1 MNWERVKNF
10 LIILFVGINIFLIT
24 FMLSSVK
31 KSSSVN
37 KSVVAD
43 TVSILNANDVSINEN
58 IIPSSISNPGTF
70 DVVAVNVDSS
80 YESPKTIGEHNAES
94 EVKKALKVLGIK
106 DYNITK
112 VDSFTYSIMQKT
124 DGYFIFDSGITAKA
138 SDNSISLSGVWY
150 KQQTKPKVEGYD
162 DGGIVYVTGVLID
175 FINNADR
182 NPQIHNSITGIEV
195 GYCVPQ
201 YDSGME
207 HKSMPAVP
215 CYSIITADGTSFLY
229 EAANGTYIKCK

>member
-1 MNWERVKNF
+1 MNWERVKSF
-10 LIILFVGINIFLIT
+10 LIVLFVGINIFLIS

-31 KSSSVN
+31 RSSSVN
-37 KSVVAD
+37 KTVVAD
-43 TVSILNANDVSINEN
+43 TVSILNANGVSVNEN

-70 DVVAVNVDSS
+70 DVVALNVDSS
-80 YESPKTIGEHNAES
+80 YDSPRTISENNAEA

-106 DYNITK
+106 DYKITK
-112 VDSFTYSIMQKT
+112 IDSFTYSVIQKT

-150 KQQTKPKVEGYD
+150 KQQTKPKAEGYD

-175 FINNADR
+175 FINNPDR
-182 NPQIHNSITGIEV
+182 NRDIHNTINSIEV

-207 HKSMPAVP
+207 HKSMTAVP
-215 CYSIITADGTSFLY
+215 CYSVTTADGTSFLY
-229 EAANGTYIKCK
+229 EAANGTYIKSK

>member
-10 LIILFVGINIFLIT
+10 LIILFIAINIFLVG
-24 FMLSSVK
+24 FMFNSVRT
-31 KSSSVN
+31 STSVN

-43 TVSILNANDVSINEN
+43 TVSILNANNIAINAD

-70 DVVAVNVDSS
+70 DVVAIDVDSS
-80 YESPKTIGEHNAES
+80 YESPKTLTAGNTES
-94 EVKKALKVLGIK
+94 EVKKALKVLGVK
-106 DYNITK
+106 DFEISKIDDTN
-112 VDSFTYSIMQKT
+112 YSVMQKT
-124 DGYFIFDSGITAKA
+124 DGYFIFDSGITAK
-138 SDNSISLSGVWY
+138 ISGNNITLNGVWY
-150 KQQTKPKVEGYD
+150 KQQTKPKAEGYS

-182 NPQIHNSITGIEV
+182 NPSIHNEVTGIDI
-195 GYCVPQ
+195 GYCVPR

-215 CYSIITADGTSFLY
+215 CYSITTANGSSFLY
-229 EAANGTYIKCK
+229 EAGSGTYLKIK